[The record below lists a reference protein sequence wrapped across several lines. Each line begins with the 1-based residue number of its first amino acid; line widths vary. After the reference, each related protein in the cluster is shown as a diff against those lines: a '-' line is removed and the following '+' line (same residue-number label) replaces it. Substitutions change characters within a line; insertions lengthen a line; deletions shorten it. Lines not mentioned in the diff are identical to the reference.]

1 MRLKRRIQMMNDL
14 SDRMEAGPDASTLPA
29 KPALNPHFRMQWEPS
44 QQCHVLLYPEGMVR
58 LNGSA
63 GAILGSCK
71 GVSTVDEIVASLE
84 KQYGAS
90 GLRSDI
96 VAMLRHAYEENWIV

>member
-1 MRLKRRIQMMNDL
+1 MTNDIPNAL
-14 SDRMEAGPDASTLPA
+14 AAGPDASTLPA
-29 KPALNPHFRMQWEPS
+29 TPALNPHFRMQWEPA

-63 GAILGSCK
+63 GAILGSCN
-71 GVSTVDEIVASLE
+71 GVATVDEIVASLE

-90 GLRSDI
+90 GLRNDI
-96 VAMLRHAYEENWIV
+96 VAMLHHAHQENWIV

>member
-1 MRLKRRIQMMNDL
+1 MTNDI
-14 SDRMEAGPDASTLPA
+14 SNAIAAGPDASTLPTT
-29 KPALNPHFRMQWEPS
+29 PALNPHFRMQWEPS

-63 GAILGSCK
+63 GAILGSCN
-71 GVSTVDEIVASLE
+71 GVATVDEIVASLE
-84 KQYGAS
+84 KQYGTS

-96 VAMLRHAYEENWIV
+96 VAMLRHAYQENWIV